1 MRVTREYAQAK
12 LEERQARLRRFQEI
26 GAPAIVIEAERR
38 LVRDAI
44 YMLETGEMKV
54 TKAPYDR
61 DA

>member
-12 LEERQARLRRFQEI
+12 LTERQDRLRRFEAI
-26 GAPAIVIEAERR
+26 NAPDIIIEAERR

-44 YMLETGEMKV
+44 YMLETGELKI
-54 TKAPYDR
+54 TKGHGE